1 MAAPKR
7 SERRIK
13 PRCGRGN
20 IYPLPSGSYRAE
32 VMIDGE
38 RARAVFPTEEAAQ
51 RFLEE
56 VVKRADRYGISLD
69 RTKLKVAQLVALFM
83 DAKKTEGRKRTTL
96 DDYRVMSRYVVK
108 VLGDELVQF
117 LQPAHV
123 TRLLALLKEGKLTV
137 EAERVVWERDAATGK
152 NVKVRRPTRVN
163 VPPLGPKTLRN
174 VYGFVHGVLA
184 FAVQQQ
190 IVEANVADRIATP
203 RVDPSE
209 PKPWPQAKLIEFL
222 RAIEGDRLEAMW
234 LLLLDSGLRKGELIA
249 LKWEDL
255 DEESGDLRVSRRV
268 VRLSDGTLD
277 YSTPKSRAG
286 LRTVTVSEPVLAK
299 LLVWRAAQKREKM
312 AHRKTWAEGGWMFTT
327 RNGTHLEP
335 RFVNKRLCQIL
346 EGARLLEPKK
356 PGVTRS
362 TELTVH
368 GLRHTFCT
376 LLLAS
381 NTPIKDV
388 QQVAGHSRASI
399 TLDMYGGAIP
409 GASRRVAGKTAA
421 IWASLVASENRSHQD
436 DSPGDGA
443 RALTS

>member
-1 MAAPKR
+1 MAASKR
-7 SERRIK
+7 AGRRVK

-20 IYPLPSGSYRAE
+20 IYVLPSGSYRAE
-32 VMIDGE
+32 VMIEGE
-38 RARAVFPTEEAAQ
+38 RGRAVFPTEEAAQ

-56 VVKRADRYGISLD
+56 AVKRADRYGISLD
-69 RTKLKVAQLVALFM
+69 RTKLKVAQLVALFL
-83 DAKKTEGRKRTTL
+83 DAKRTEGRKATTL
-96 DDYRVMSRYVVK
+96 QDYGVMSRYVVK

-117 LQPAHV
+117 LQPAHI
-123 TRLLALLKEGKLTV
+123 TRLLALLKEGTLTIDR
-137 EAERVVWERDAATGK
+137 ERVVWEPDAQTGK
-152 NVKVRRPTRVN
+152 KVKVRRTVRVS

-190 IVEANVADRIATP
+190 IVEANVADRVATP
-203 RVDPSE
+203 RVEPSD
-209 PKPWPQAKLIEFL
+209 PKPWPQDKLLTFL
-222 RAIEGDRLEAMW
+222 RAVEGDRLEAMW
-234 LLLLDSGLRKGELIA
+234 LLLLDSGLRKGELAA

-255 DEESGDLRVSRRV
+255 DEATGDLRVSRRV
-268 VRLSDGTLD
+268 VRLADGRLD

-286 LRTVTVSEPVLAK
+286 LRTITVSEPVLAK
-299 LLVWRAAQKREKM
+299 LLEWRVAQRREKM
-312 AHRKTWAEGGWMFTT
+312 AHRTSWVEGGWMFTT

-346 EGARLLEPKK
+346 EGARLLPPKTL
-356 PGVTRS
+356 GVQRS

-388 QQVAGHSRASI
+388 QQVAGHSRASV

-421 IWASLVASENRSHQD
+421 IWAGLLSD
-436 DSPGDGA
+436 DG
-443 RALTS
+443 RAPDAPRAQEAN